1 MSTGTYDTPAYI
13 YVNSI
18 KREHSGRVMT
28 DCSPVSNYRI
38 FGPPDASEVMGVAAL
53 KVSITVCH

>member
-1 MSTGTYDTPAYI
+1 
-13 YVNSI
+13 
-18 KREHSGRVMT
+18 MT